1 MMPAHEPSPVMTAPP
16 ASKPSLVRRLRNWFL
31 GAVGIAVVVF
41 GLLLLNNNFSLFRP
55 SRATF
60 DAQLDRA
67 LDGAINWINA
77 NREVS
82 ERNPSIM
89 YMLADMEVMSGEP
102 RLKPLLEDYRK
113 RMASP
118 QSIYDY
124 FWGRIV
130 NSSGALP
137 VLRVQD

>member
-1 MMPAHEPSPVMTAPP
+1 M
-16 ASKPSLVRRLRNWFL
+16 
-31 GAVGIAVVVF
+31 VF
-41 GLLLLNNNFSLFRP
+41 GLLVLNNNFSLFRP

-67 LDGAINWINA
+67 LDSAINWIDA

-89 YMLADMEVMSGEP
+89 YMLADMEIMSGDP
-102 RLKPLLEDYRK
+102 RVKSLLEDYRK

-118 QSIYDY
+118 QSKYDY
-124 FWGRIV
+124 YWARIV
-130 NSSGALP
+130 NP
-137 VLRVQD
+137 VVLCRC